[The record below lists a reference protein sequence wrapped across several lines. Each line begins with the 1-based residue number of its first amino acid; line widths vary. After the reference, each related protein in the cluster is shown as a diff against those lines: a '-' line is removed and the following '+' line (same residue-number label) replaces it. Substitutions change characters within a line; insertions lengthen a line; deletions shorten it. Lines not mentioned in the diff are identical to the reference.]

1 MGDVTALFTPR
12 RRYRGTGIWNWQM
25 RREVILVTGK
35 GDYIL
40 SSDKDSFFK
49 AGVQEARLHTDNRM
63 VLAVL
68 RGEGAPQNCRY
79 IVGRKRWPLA
89 VPMVRPNTEGG
100 AEVASLKG
108 EGERK

>member
-1 MGDVTALFTPR
+1 MSHEVSLVIG
-12 RRYRGTGIWNWQM
+12 RGN
-25 RREVILVTGK
+25 
-35 GDYIL
+35 YIL
-40 SSDKDSFFK
+40 SSDKDIFFK
-49 AGVQEARLHTDNRM
+49 AGVQEARLHIDNQM